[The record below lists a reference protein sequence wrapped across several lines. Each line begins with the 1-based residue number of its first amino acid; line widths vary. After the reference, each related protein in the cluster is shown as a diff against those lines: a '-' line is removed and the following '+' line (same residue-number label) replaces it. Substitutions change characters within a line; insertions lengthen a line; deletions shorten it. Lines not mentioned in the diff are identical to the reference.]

1 MRRRTLDYLL
11 SWVGVLLT
19 VALLGAGALL
29 MVGYS
34 FDTSSVTTQL
44 RDQNFSF
51 PAKTALVLPAQNA
64 VIPFA
69 GQQVLTGPEAQV
81 FANDVLAVHL
91 KAIGGGKTYSEV
103 SAASL
108 ADPTNTA
115 LANQADLLFKGT
127 TLQGS
132 LLTAYAFWTFG
143 VIALWSSIA
152 CFILGALMLMLT
164 LMGFR
169 HYTKVDPHAVIAA

>member
-1 MRRRTLDYLL
+1 
-11 SWVGVLLT
+11 
-19 VALLGAGALL
+19 

-34 FDTSSVTTQL
+34 FDTSSVTGQL

-51 PAKTALVLPAQNA
+51 PAKSALELPAQNG
-64 VIPFA
+64 VIPYA
-69 GQQVLTGPEAQV
+69 GQQVLTGPQAQV

-91 KAIGGGKTYSEV
+91 KAIGGGQTYSQV
-103 SAASL
+103 SAASI
-108 ADPTNTA
+108 ADPTNQA
-115 LANQADLLFKGT
+115 LADKANLLFKGT

-152 CFILGALMLMLT
+152 CFVLGALMLLLT

-169 HYTKVDPHAVIAA
+169 HYSIVSPSDVISI